1 MTAELDSVALCIKL
15 LNENYIDC
23 LHKIELKAGVIIEH
37 IYQKPDAITPDGAA
51 KMRRIGKKINKRALF
66 VGIAHTQRGLMYPIS
81 YYRNGRGIVI
91 EFNGLTQYDKKEFVL
106 TDKSELMRQDLKEFL
121 HSRFDFEVYALD
133 VCFDTPKPA
142 KSILRAIERKREPDN
157 EHKTTTY
164 YKTDSQ
170 TKQRKRKNDYMQI
183 CSYDKGIKN
192 KLAYPLHR
200 VELSFK
206 AAALKAVERNFDD
219 AIQRATAKVARWTGK
234 KTVKISSFWSHSVNE
249 HNF

>member
-1 MTAELDSVALCIKL
+1 MLKAELDSVALSIKL

-23 LHKIELKAGVIIEH
+23 LQKIELKAGVIIEP

-106 TDKSELMRQDLKEFL
+106 TDKSELMRQDLKEFVSSGL
-121 HSRFDFEVYALD
+121 DFELYTLD

-142 KSILRAIERKREPDN
+142 KAILGAISCKREP
-157 EHKTTTY
+157 KTYRGTTY
-164 YKTDSQ
+164 YDAKAQ
-170 TKQRKRKNDYMQI
+170 TTRKNNYLRLYAYNKQAK
-183 CSYDKGIKN
+183 DK
-192 KLAYPLHR
+192 LTYPLNR
-200 VELSFK
+200 VEFSFK
-206 AAALKAVERNFDD
+206 AAALKGSKTFDEAVNK
-219 AIQRATAKVARWTGK
+219 AAGKIARWVDK
-234 KTVKISSFWSHSVNE
+234 KTVKISAFWSHSVKCV
-249 HNF
+249 

>member
-1 MTAELDSVALCIKL
+1 MTAELDSVALSIKL

-23 LHKIELKAGVIIEH
+23 LQKIELKAGVIIEH

-106 TDKSELMRQDLKEFL
+106 TDKSELMRQDLREFVSSGL
-121 HSRFDFEVYALD
+121 DFEVYALD

-142 KSILRAIERKREPDN
+142 KSILRAIERKREP
-157 EHKTTTY
+157 KTYRGTTY
-164 YKTDSQ
+164 YDAKAQ
-170 TKQRKRKNDYMQI
+170 TTRKNNYLRLYA
-183 CSYDKGIKN
+183 YDKQAKD

-200 VELSFK
+200 VEFSFK
-206 AAALKAVERNFDD
+206 AAAVKGATNFDD
-219 AIQRATAKVARWTGK
+219 AIQKAAAKLARWTDK
-234 KTVKISSFWSHSVNE
+234 KTVKISAFWSHSVKCV
-249 HNF
+249 

>member
-1 MTAELDSVALCIKL
+1 MLTAGLDSVALCIKL

-23 LHKIELKAGVIIEH
+23 LQKIELKAGVIIEH

-81 YYRNGRGIVI
+81 YYRNGRGVI
-91 EFNGLTQYDKKEFVL
+91 IELNGLTQYEKKEFVL
-106 TDKSELMRQDLKEFL
+106 TDKSELMRQDLADFVNSGL
-121 HSRFDFEVYALD
+121 DFELYALD

-142 KSILRAIERKREPDN
+142 KAILEAIARKRVPDIER
-157 EHKTTTY
+157 KTTTY

-183 CSYDKGIKN
+183 CSYDKQVKN

-200 VELSFK
+200 VEFSFK
-206 AAALKAVERNFDD
+206 AAALKGAINFDD
-219 AIQRATAKVARWTGK
+219 AIQKTAAKVARWTGK
-234 KTVKISSFWSHSVNE
+234 KAVKISSFWSHSVNE